1 MIRLNKK
8 PCIKK
13 TVNIKLIVNLLLK
26 TIHVDVVIR
35 QGNTACVWYIV
46 LGTCWDANM
55 CLMQLMC

>member
-35 QGNTACVWYIV
+35 QGTRLVSGILCSGHVGMQTCV
-46 LGTCWDANM
+46 
-55 CLMQLMC
+55 